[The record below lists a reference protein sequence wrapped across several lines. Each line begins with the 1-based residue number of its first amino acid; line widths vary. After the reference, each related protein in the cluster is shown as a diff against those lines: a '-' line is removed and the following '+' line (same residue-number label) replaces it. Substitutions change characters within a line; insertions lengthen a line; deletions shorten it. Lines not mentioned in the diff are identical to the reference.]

1 MFEAVLDCIKNY
13 NTIIIHR
20 HARPDGDAMG
30 SQIGMKHIILE
41 NFPDKTVY
49 MVGDS
54 SGYLSFMKDS
64 VMDNVDDSTYNGAL
78 AILLDFASPHL
89 ASDERYTLAD
99 KTARIDHHIY
109 CDTFTDIEVVDSS
122 YESCCGM
129 VTAFAVESGLK
140 INAVAG
146 EALYTGMLTD
156 SGRFRYDSTS
166 SRTFKLA
173 SELIDTGFDTNELY
187 RNLYSD
193 DFENKLLK
201 AKFTLKIQLTENNV
215 AYIYTTRDE
224 LGELGNNVFSISRGM
239 VATMSDVKGVDIWV
253 NFTESEEG
261 VLCELR
267 SSRFNINPIAVKY
280 GGGGH
285 EKASG
290 ACVSDRN
297 TAMQMLADLDAIQG
311 EYNEHSC
318 KKTNT

>member
-13 NTIIIHR
+13 DTIIIHR
-20 HARPDGDAMG
+20 HSRPDGDAMG
-30 SQIGMKHIILE
+30 SQIGMKNIILE

-49 MVGDS
+49 MVGDETKFFNF
-54 SGYLSFMKDS
+54 LPDS
-64 VMDNVDDSTYNGAL
+64 AMDEIDDSAYDGAL

-89 ASDERYTLAD
+89 ASDDRYTKAA

-109 CDTFTDIEVVDSS
+109 CETFTDVEVVDSS
-122 YESCCGM
+122 FESCCGM

-140 INAVAG
+140 INSCAG
-146 EALYTGMLTD
+146 KALYTGMLTD

-166 SRTFKLA
+166 SRTFRLA

-187 RNLYSD
+187 RELYSD
-193 DFENKLLK
+193 NFDSKLLK
-201 AKFTLKIQLTENNV
+201 AKFTLKIQFTKNNV

-224 LGELGNNVFSISRGM
+224 VKELGASEFSISRGM
-239 VATMSDVKGVDIWV
+239 VATMADIKGVDIWV
-253 NFTESEEG
+253 NFTESDEG

-285 EKASG
+285 QKASG
-290 ACVSDRN
+290 ACVPDRD
-297 TAMQMLADLDAIQG
+297 TAFAMLTDLDILQG
-311 EYNEHSC
+311 EANE
-318 KKTNT
+318 

>member
-13 NTIIIHR
+13 DTIIIHR
-20 HARPDGDAMG
+20 HSRPDGDAMG
-30 SQIGMKHIILE
+30 SQIGMKNIILE

-49 MVGDS
+49 MVGDETKFFNF
-54 SGYLSFMKDS
+54 LPDS
-64 VMDNVDDSTYNGAL
+64 AMDEIDDSAYDGAL

-89 ASDERYTLAD
+89 ASDDRYTKAA

-109 CDTFTDIEVVDSS
+109 CETFTDVEVVDSS
-122 YESCCGM
+122 FESCCGM

-140 INAVAG
+140 INSCAG
-146 EALYTGMLTD
+146 KALYTGMLTD

-166 SRTFKLA
+166 SRTFRLA

-187 RNLYSD
+187 RELYSD
-193 DFENKLLK
+193 NFDNKLLK
-201 AKFTLKIQLTENNV
+201 AKFTLKIQFTKNNV

-224 LGELGNNVFSISRGM
+224 IKELGASEFSISRGM
-239 VATMSDVKGVDIWV
+239 VATMADIKGVDIWV
-253 NFTESEEG
+253 NFTESDEG

-285 EKASG
+285 QKASG
-290 ACVSDRN
+290 ACVPDRD
-297 TAMQMLADLDAIQG
+297 TAFAMLADLDILQG
-311 EYNEHSC
+311 EANE
-318 KKTNT
+318 